1 LGSATTELK
10 NKLKKPDQRQ
20 LWIAAIKLPLYS
32 VIIIPIWIGTAVAV
46 AETGTFN
53 LFNLI
58 WFVIAA
64 LLIQI
69 WINLT
74 NDVFDDETGVDI
86 HKYHSIVQLTGKKKA
101 ILWLSNILLIIGLI
115 ISALLSWGQKDI
127 TLMIFVLISCF
138 LGYSYQGPPFRLSYK
153 GIGEII
159 CFFAYSLATIT
170 PYYLQNPELNHTIL
184 ASAASIGFA
193 TSMILFCAHFHQ
205 VEDDLAGGKYSPVVR
220 FGTKK
225 SARILSWWAVIN
237 YALIGLFV
245 LLKILPI
252 GALLSLFS
260 GYYAIKLCAYV
271 NKYHNQPQQVSNCK
285 FIAVAM
291 YFWFGLLLGAGILLS
306 SVI

>member
-1 LGSATTELK
+1 MGIATTELT
-10 NKLKKPDQRQ
+10 NKQKEPSKRQ

-32 VIIIPIWIGTAVAV
+32 VIIIPVWIGNAVAL
-46 AETGTFN
+46 AETGN
-53 LFNLI
+53 INISNLI
-58 WFVIAA
+58 LFSLAA

-74 NDVFDDETGVDI
+74 NDVFDDDTGVDV
-86 HKYHSIVQLTGKKKA
+86 HKYHSIVQLTGKKAA
-101 ILWLSNILLIIGLI
+101 ILWLSNLLLIIGLI
-115 ISALLSWGQKDI
+115 IAAFLSWRQQDI
-127 TLMIFVLISCF
+127 TLMLLFLIGCF

-170 PYYLQNPELNHTIL
+170 PYYLQNPELDHTIL

-220 FGTKK
+220 LGTKK
-225 SARILSWWAVIN
+225 SAKILSWWAVIN
-237 YALIGLFV
+237 YGLIGLFV
-245 LLKILPI
+245 LLQILPI
-252 GALLSLFS
+252 GVLLCFLS
-260 GYYAIKLCAYV
+260 GYYAIKLCAHV
-271 NKYHNQPQQVSNCK
+271 NKYHDQPEKVSNCK

-306 SVI
+306 SLI